1 MMSDSQ
7 TWLEI
12 ILKGIV
18 PVAIGSLL
26 TLLVVWLQ
34 SRSEFNRLKIQL
46 QHDAEQREKERQMD
60 LRREVFLGAAETL
73 GKQSEYI
80 NLFSK
85 IDFDFWKDQEIL
97 KGSIGAGNKVHLI
110 AGIETIEA
118 YARANQC
125 WGSALLKLST
135 MRLKV
140 EEVKVE
146 LNGQESLI
154 ALLSNYR
161 DEALASM
168 KTLVNS
174 GTQSQEA
181 YQFHRKRFDELQ
193 KDISDEMTKKAKL
206 YSNQAK
212 LLMEISAVCMS
223 SHAEFSKM
231 LLAVNLAARK
241 EVNLPIDENRYREL
255 QTVIM
260 KEAQEAGQAYNEH
273 IKDWISEQETKISS

>member
-1 MMSDSQ
+1 MVTSS
-7 TWLEI
+7 
-12 ILKGIV
+12 V
-18 PVAIGSLL
+18 
-26 TLLVVWLQ
+26 
-34 SRSEFNRLKIQL
+34 
-46 QHDAEQREKERQMD
+46 
-60 LRREVFLGAAETL
+60 
-73 GKQSEYI
+73 
-80 NLFSK
+80 
-85 IDFDFWKDQEIL
+85 
-97 KGSIGAGNKVHLI
+97 
-110 AGIETIEA
+110 
-118 YARANQC
+118 
-125 WGSALLKLST
+125 
-135 MRLKV
+135 
-140 EEVKVE
+140 
-146 LNGQESLI
+146 NGQESLI

-168 KTLVNS
+168 KALVNS

>member
-1 MMSDSQ
+1 MSDSQ

-12 ILKGIV
+12 IFKGIV

-26 TLLVVWLQ
+26 TLLGVWLQ
-34 SRSEFNRLKIQL
+34 SRSESNRLKIQL
-46 QHDAEQREKERQMD
+46 QHDAVQREKERQMD

-85 IDFDFWKDQEIL
+85 VDFDFWKDQEIL
-97 KGSIGAGNKVHLI
+97 KGNIGAGNKVHLI

-125 WGSALLKLST
+125 WASALLELSK
-135 MRLKV
+135 MRLKI

-154 ALLSNYR
+154 ALLSNHR

-168 KTLVNS
+168 KALVNS
-174 GTQSQEA
+174 GPQSQDA
-181 YQFHRKRFDELQ
+181 YQFHRNRFDDLQ
-193 KDISDEMTKKAKL
+193 KDISGEIMKKAKL
-206 YSNQAK
+206 YSKQTK
-212 LLMEISAVCMS
+212 LLIEISAACMT
-223 SHAEFSKM
+223 SHAEFSKR
-231 LLAVNLAARK
+231 LLVVNLAARR
-241 EVNLPIDENRYREL
+241 EVDLPIDENRYREL
-255 QTVIM
+255 QALIV
-260 KEAQEAGQAYNEH
+260 KEAQEASHAYIEDM
-273 IKDWISEQETKISS
+273 KSWINEQETKFSA

>member
-1 MMSDSQ
+1 MSDSQ

-26 TLLVVWLQ
+26 TLLGVWLQ
-34 SRSEFNRLKIQL
+34 SRSESNRLKIQL
-46 QHDAEQREKERQMD
+46 QHDAVQREKERQMD

-85 IDFDFWKDQEIL
+85 VDFDFWKDQEIL
-97 KGSIGAGNKVHLI
+97 KGNIGAGNKVHLI

-125 WGSALLKLST
+125 WASALLELSK
-135 MRLKV
+135 MRLKI

-154 ALLSNYR
+154 ALLSNHR

-168 KTLVNS
+168 KALVNS
-174 GTQSQEA
+174 GPQSQDA
-181 YQFHRKRFDELQ
+181 YQFHRNRFDDLQ
-193 KDISDEMTKKAKL
+193 KDISGEIMKKAKL
-206 YSNQAK
+206 YSKQTK
-212 LLMEISAVCMS
+212 LLIEISAACMT
-223 SHAEFSKM
+223 SHAEFSKW
-231 LLAVNLAARK
+231 LLVVNLAARR
-241 EVNLPIDENRYREL
+241 EVDLPIDENRYREL
-255 QTVIM
+255 QALIV
-260 KEAQEAGQAYNEH
+260 KEAQEASHAYIEDM
-273 IKDWISEQETKISS
+273 KSWISEQETKFSA